1 MTSHLTA
8 YSYPLYK
15 PDILLLLPASLT
27 IPSQANARDSI
38 SPPPSP
44 SPSLS
49 SPSFFSLCISSHP
62 VPNPSPN
69 SPREQSRCKLSES
82 VPYRASSQALLTFGI
97 YRQITLSV
105 NNPEM
110 EEQELRL
117 VTLGVYPEMT
127 IEVLRS
133 SIEAE
138 GIPAP
143 AQHLYHNGQL
153 ITDNTK
159 TLQELQIADGD
170 MLALHVRD
178 MRGSGVD
185 PGHREQAPPRRPAPR
200 PGPNIGAPLPQD
212 PEVIRLQVL
221 GDPALRT
228 QLQRLNPAL
237 AAVIEDPQRFAQM
250 FQNSALEQEQAR
262 RARMRE
268 IEALNAD
275 EFNPDAQARIE
286 EIIRQESVVENLQN
300 AMEHNPECMFV
311 PIPIPIPITNPPT
324 LLYHA
329 NIYIAFGRVHLLYID
344 VKVNGFRVKALVDSG
359 AQATIMSPSCA
370 EQCNIMRLVDRRFA
384 GVARG
389 VGTANIIGRVH
400 STILQVGSKHLHCAF
415 TVMEGK
421 AVDLLLGLDILKG
434 HQATIDLSRN
444 RLIIQGEE
452 VEFLGESDIPK
463 ETEDAVNDEPTVPGP
478 GGTTIGAR
486 SGAVT
491 GPASATPTP
500 SSSSAPVP
508 SSSQPTAR
516 PPVVRT
522 IPPPSQRTFPES
534 DIDKL
539 LALGFDREAAIN
551 ALQATDGNVEYA
563 AGLLFQ
569 N

>member
-1 MTSHLTA
+1 
-8 YSYPLYK
+8 
-15 PDILLLLPASLT
+15 
-27 IPSQANARDSI
+27 
-38 SPPPSP
+38 
-44 SPSLS
+44 
-49 SPSFFSLCISSHP
+49 
-62 VPNPSPN
+62 
-69 SPREQSRCKLSES
+69 
-82 VPYRASSQALLTFGI
+82 
-97 YRQITLSV
+97 
-105 NNPEM
+105 
-110 EEQELRL
+110 
-117 VTLGVYPEMT
+117 MT
-127 IEVLRS
+127 IETLRS

-159 TLQELQIADGD
+159 TLHELQISDGD
-170 MLALHVRD
+170 VLALHVRD
-178 MRGSGVD
+178 MRGGGVD
-185 PGHREQAPPRRPAPR
+185 PGHRDQQPRRRPAAG
-200 PGPNIGAPLPQD
+200 PGGGAGAPPTQD
-212 PEVIRLQVL
+212 PELIRLQVL
-221 GDPALRT
+221 GDPALRA

-237 AAVIEDPQRFAQM
+237 AAAIEDPSRFAQI

-262 RARMRE
+262 RARIRE

-286 EIIRQESVVENLQN
+286 EMIRQEKVVENLQN
-300 AMEHNPECMFV
+300 AMEHNPES
-311 PIPIPIPITNPPT
+311 
-324 LLYHA
+324 
-329 NIYIAFGRVHLLYID
+329 FGRVHLLYID
-344 VKVNGFRVKALVDSG
+344 VKVNGYKVKALVDSG
-359 AQATIMSPSCA
+359 AQATIMSPACA

-434 HQATIDLSRN
+434 HQATIDLARN
-444 RLIIQGEE
+444 KLIIQGEE

-491 GPASATPTP
+491 GPASAASNPA
-500 SSSSAPVP
+500 SSSGPRT
-508 SSSQPTAR
+508 SSSQPTA
-516 PPVVRT
+516 
-522 IPPPSQRTFPES
+522 PPSAPSPAPTAPTQRSFPES
-534 DIDKL
+534 DIEKL
-539 LALGFDREAAIN
+539 LALGCDRNTAIN

>member
-1 MTSHLTA
+1 M
-8 YSYPLYK
+8 
-15 PDILLLLPASLT
+15 
-27 IPSQANARDSI
+27 
-38 SPPPSP
+38 
-44 SPSLS
+44 
-49 SPSFFSLCISSHP
+49 
-62 VPNPSPN
+62 
-69 SPREQSRCKLSES
+69 
-82 VPYRASSQALLTFGI
+82 
-97 YRQITLSV
+97 QITLSI
-105 NNPEM
+105 NNPEV

-117 VTLGVYPEMT
+117 ITLGVYPEMT
-127 IEVLRS
+127 IETLRS

-159 TLQELQIADGD
+159 TLQELSINDGD

-185 PGHREQAPPRRPAPR
+185 PGHREQAPRRRPAAP
-200 PGPNIGAPLPQD
+200 PGGAGGGALPQD
-212 PEVIRLQVL
+212 PELIRLQVL
-221 GDPALRT
+221 GDPALRA
-228 QLQRLNPAL
+228 QLQRLHPAL
-237 AAVIEDPQRFAQM
+237 AAVIEDPQRFAQV
-250 FQNSALEQEQAR
+250 FQSSALEQEQAR

-300 AMEHNPECMFV
+300 AMEHNPES
-311 PIPIPIPITNPPT
+311 
-324 LLYHA
+324 
-329 NIYIAFGRVHLLYID
+329 FGRVHLLYID
-344 VKVNGFRVKALVDSG
+344 VKVNGFKVKALVDSG
-359 AQATIMSPSCA
+359 AQATIMSPACA

-434 HQATIDLSRN
+434 HQAIIDLTRN

-463 ETEDAVNDEPTVPGP
+463 ETEDAVNSEPTVPGP

-491 GPASATPTP
+491 GPTSATPNP
-500 SSSSAPVP
+500 SGSSTSSAPASIIP
-508 SSSQPTAR
+508 AAAR
-516 PPVVRT
+516 SRPMAPA
-522 IPPPSQRTFPES
+522 PPPSATAPAQRTFPES
-534 DIDKL
+534 DIEKL
-539 LALGFDREAAIN
+539 VTLGFDRQAAIN

-569 N
+569 G

>member
-1 MTSHLTA
+1 M
-8 YSYPLYK
+8 
-15 PDILLLLPASLT
+15 
-27 IPSQANARDSI
+27 
-38 SPPPSP
+38 
-44 SPSLS
+44 
-49 SPSFFSLCISSHP
+49 
-62 VPNPSPN
+62 
-69 SPREQSRCKLSES
+69 
-82 VPYRASSQALLTFGI
+82 
-97 YRQITLSV
+97 QITLSV
-105 NNPEM
+105 NNPEV

-185 PGHREQAPPRRPAPR
+185 PGHREQAPRRRPAA
-200 PGPNIGAPLPQD
+200 GPAGGAGAPLAQD
-212 PEVIRLQVL
+212 PELIRLQVL
-221 GDPALRT
+221 GDPALRA

-237 AAVIEDPQRFAQM
+237 AA
-250 FQNSALEQEQAR
+250 
-262 RARMRE
+262 
-268 IEALNAD
+268 
-275 EFNPDAQARIE
+275 ARIE
-286 EIIRQESVVENLQN
+286 EMIRQESVVENLQN
-300 AMEHNPECMFV
+300 AMEHNPES
-311 PIPIPIPITNPPT
+311 
-324 LLYHA
+324 
-329 NIYIAFGRVHLLYID
+329 FGRVHLLYID
-344 VKVNGFRVKALVDSG
+344 VKVNGFKVKALVDSG

-434 HQATIDLSRN
+434 HQATIDLARN

-491 GPASATPTP
+491 GPASAAPNPPSSSAPTP
-500 SSSSAPVP
+500 SSSR
-508 SSSQPTAR
+508 PTAQ
-516 PPVVRT
+516 PPAAST

-539 LALGFDREAAIN
+539 LALGFNRQAAIN